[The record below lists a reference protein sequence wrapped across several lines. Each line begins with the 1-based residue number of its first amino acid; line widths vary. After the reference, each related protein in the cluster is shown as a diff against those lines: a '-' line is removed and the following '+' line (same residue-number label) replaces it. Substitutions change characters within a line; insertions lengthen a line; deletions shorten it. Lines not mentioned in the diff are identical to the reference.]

1 MRYSY
6 IVIKKQ
12 AICKE
17 VKNLSKIKV
26 EGLTKVFGKKP
37 KRALD
42 MLAKGKKKTEILKE
56 TGLTVGVDQADFTVE
71 DGEIFVIMGLS
82 GSGKSTMVRL
92 LNRLIEPTTGSVFV
106 DGEDL
111 AKMNA
116 KDLRNVRRKKMS
128 MVFQKFGLFPNR
140 TILQNVEYGL
150 EIQGIDKNKR
160 RETAQTSLELVGLKG
175 YEDSYPDQLS
185 GGMQQ
190 RVGLARALA
199 NAPDVLL
206 MDEAFSAL
214 DPLIRK
220 DMQDEL
226 LDLQEKMKKT
236 IIFITH
242 DLDEALRIG
251 DRIMIMKDG
260 SIVQIGTPEQ
270 ILTQPENDYVE
281 RFVEDVDRSKVFT
294 AESVMIR
301 PESVNLE
308 KDGPRVAMQRM
319 REAGISSIYV
329 TKRNKELVGIVHA
342 TDVSELIKSNIDRL
356 DSIIITDVPVVD
368 KNTPLNELMDQL
380 AVSTV
385 PLVVRSDNKLQ
396 GIIVRSA
403 VLGALSG
410 SEVDFDGFSTP
421 SGNR

>member
-1 MRYSY
+1 M
-6 IVIKKQ
+6 
-12 AICKE
+12 A
-17 VKNLSKIKV
+17 KIKV

-42 MLAKGKKKTEILKE
+42 LLAEKKSKDDILKE
-56 TGLTVGVDQADFTVE
+56 TGMTVGVNQASFEVQ

-82 GSGKSTMVRL
+82 GSGKSTIVRL
-92 LNRLIEPTTGSVFV
+92 LNRLIEPTTGSVMI

-111 AKMNA
+111 ATMDEK
-116 KDLRNVRRKKMS
+116 KLREARRKKMS

-140 TILQNVEYGL
+140 TILENVEYGL
-150 EIQGIDKNKR
+150 EVQGVPKATR
-160 RETAQTSLELVGLKG
+160 REQATTSLNLVGLKG
-175 YEDSYPDQLS
+175 YETSYPSQLS

-190 RVGLARALA
+190 RVGLARALT
-199 NAPDVLL
+199 NDPDVLL

-226 LDLQEKMKKT
+226 LDLQESMQKT

-260 SIVQIGTPEQ
+260 AIVQIGTPEE
-270 ILTQPENDYVE
+270 ILQNPKNDYVE
-281 RFVEDVDRSKVFT
+281 KFVEDVDRSKVFT
-294 AESVMIR
+294 AENVMIR
-301 PESVNLE
+301 PETINYE
-308 KDGPRVAMQRM
+308 KDGPRVALQRM
-319 REAGISSIYV
+319 KDAGISSIFV

-342 TDVSELIKSNIDRL
+342 NEVADLIKTNVNSIE
-356 DSIIITDVPVVD
+356 SIIKNDLIRVSPETTLADLFEQVSTSPVP
-368 KNTPLNELMDQL
+368 L
-380 AVSTV
+380 AVV
-385 PLVVRSDNKLQ
+385 QENKLR
-396 GIIVRSA
+396 GIIVRGA

-410 SEVDFDGFSTP
+410 SEVDFNGYTTTTATS
-421 SGNR
+421 

>member
-1 MRYSY
+1 MS
-6 IVIKKQ
+6 
-12 AICKE
+12 E
-17 VKNLSKIKV
+17 IKV

-42 MLAKGKKKTEILKE
+42 LLAEKKSKDFILNE
-56 TGLTVGVDQADFTVE
+56 TGMTVGVNQANFEVNS
-71 DGEIFVIMGLS
+71 GEIFVIMGLS
-82 GSGKSTMVRL
+82 GSGKSTIVRL
-92 LNRLIEPTTGSVFV
+92 LNRLIEPSAGSVWI

-111 AKMNA
+111 AKMDQ
-116 KDLRNVRRKKMS
+116 KMLREVRRQKMG
-128 MVFQKFGLFPNR
+128 MVFQKFALFPFR
-140 TILQNVEYGL
+140 TIIENIEYGL
-150 EIQGIDKNKR
+150 EVQGIAKAER
-160 RETAQTSLELVGLKG
+160 REKAITSLELVGLKG
-175 YEDSYPDQLS
+175 YDTKYPNELS

-199 NAPDVLL
+199 NDPHVLL

-260 SIVQIGTPEQ
+260 AIVQIGTPEE
-270 ILTQPENDYVE
+270 ILTKPKNDYVE
-281 RFVEDVDRSKVFT
+281 KFIEDVDRSRVFT
-294 AESVMIR
+294 AQHVMIR
-301 PESVNLE
+301 PETINIE
-308 KDGPRVAMQRM
+308 KDGPRVALQRM
-319 REAGISSIYV
+319 KEAGLSSIFV

-342 TDVSELIKSNIDRL
+342 DQVAELIKAEEKSLINIVKNDIPRVEPETTLHDLL
-356 DSIIITDVPVVD
+356 DTVSTSSVP
-368 KNTPLNELMDQL
+368 L
-380 AVSTV
+380 AVV
-385 PLVVRSDNKLQ
+385 EDGKLK
-396 GIIVRSA
+396 GIIVRGA

-410 SEVDFDGFSTP
+410 SEVDFDGFNTTTSI
-421 SGNR
+421 S

>member
-1 MRYSY
+1 M
-6 IVIKKQ
+6 
-12 AICKE
+12 
-17 VKNLSKIKV
+17 SKIRV

-42 MLAKGKKKTEILKE
+42 MLAQGKSKADILKE
-56 TGLTVGVDQADFTVE
+56 TGHTVGVNQASFEVE

-82 GSGKSTMVRL
+82 GSGKSTIVRL
-92 LNRLIEPTTGSVFV
+92 LNRLIEPTSGSVWI

-111 AKMNA
+111 AKMDG
-116 KDLRNVRRKKMS
+116 KSLREVRRKKMS
-128 MVFQKFGLFPNR
+128 MVFQKFGLFPTR
-140 TILQNVEYGL
+140 TLIENVEYGL
-150 EIQGIDKNKR
+150 EVQGIEKQVR
-160 RETAQTSLELVGLKG
+160 REKAISSLELVGLKG
-175 YEDSYPDQLS
+175 YENSYPSQLS

-199 NAPDVLL
+199 NDPDVLL

-226 LDLQEKMKKT
+226 LDLQETMNKT

-260 SIVQIGTPEQ
+260 SVVQIGTPEE

-294 AESVMIR
+294 AENVMIR
-301 PESVNLE
+301 PETINLE
-308 KDGPRVAMQRM
+308 KDGPRVALQRM
-319 REAGISSIYV
+319 NDAKISSIYV
-329 TKRNKELVGIVHA
+329 TKRNRELVGIVHA
-342 TDVSELIKSNIDRL
+342 SDVSELIKQNINSI
-356 DSIIITDVPVVD
+356 DSIIVTDVPKVEMD
-368 KNTPLNELMDQL
+368 TPINELMEEL
-380 AVSTV
+380 ASSSV
-385 PLVVRSDNKLQ
+385 PLVVIKGNKLQ

-410 SEVDFDGFSTP
+410 SEVDFNGFSTP
-421 SGNR
+421 SGTR

>member
-1 MRYSY
+1 M
-6 IVIKKQ
+6 
-12 AICKE
+12 
-17 VKNLSKIKV
+17 SKIRV

-42 MLAKGKKKTEILKE
+42 MLAQGKSKADILKE
-56 TGLTVGVDQADFTVE
+56 TGHTVGVNQASFEVE

-82 GSGKSTMVRL
+82 GSGKSTIVRL
-92 LNRLIEPTTGSVFV
+92 LNRLIEPTSGSVWI

-111 AKMNA
+111 AKMDG
-116 KDLRNVRRKKMS
+116 KSLREVRRKKMS
-128 MVFQKFGLFPNR
+128 MVFQKFGLFPTR
-140 TILQNVEYGL
+140 TLIENVEYGL
-150 EIQGIDKNKR
+150 EVQGIEKQVR
-160 RETAQTSLELVGLKG
+160 REKAISSLELVGLKG
-175 YEDSYPDQLS
+175 YENSYPSQLS

-199 NAPDVLL
+199 NDPDVLL

-226 LDLQEKMKKT
+226 LDLQETMNKT

-260 SIVQIGTPEQ
+260 SVVQIGTPEE

-294 AESVMIR
+294 AENVMIR
-301 PESVNLE
+301 PETINLE
-308 KDGPRVAMQRM
+308 KDGPRVALQRM
-319 REAGISSIYV
+319 RDAKISSIYV
-329 TKRNKELVGIVHA
+329 TKRNRELVGIVHA
-342 TDVSELIKSNIDRL
+342 SDVSELIKQNINSI
-356 DSIIITDVPVVD
+356 DSIIVTDVPKVELD
-368 KNTPLNELMDQL
+368 TPINELMEQL
-380 AVSTV
+380 ASSSV
-385 PLVVRSDNKLQ
+385 PLVVIKGDKLQ

-410 SEVDFDGFSTP
+410 SEVDFNGFSTP
-421 SGNR
+421 SGTR